1 MSEEGTDVELSGHE
15 VDVAVADNNANLKA
29 EGEDSAPG
37 LQVGIVRKLA
47 TVDSLSFTGSPEE
60 NVVDADDNV
69 IDNTTRGND
78 VHEPT

>member
-1 MSEEGTDVELSGHE
+1 
-15 VDVAVADNNANLKA
+15 
-29 EGEDSAPG
+29 
-37 LQVGIVRKLA
+37 
-47 TVDSLSFTGSPEE
+47 LSFTGSPEE